1 MSNRTDFFQSQET
14 KLTLPAGSVSVFLDG
29 SLCCFLEV
37 KEIVRDSWPGFGY
50 ARLVHN
56 TAASSGAGSASIEQ
70 IKAVLQEGKRI
81 WICQVYNGAAPAV
94 TVERMPVFC
103 GRIET
108 VSSSLNCDGE
118 GVEVIARDFSSTLEH
133 IKVYG
138 MRANSADGAGVFL
151 DSQKTIFNEYN
162 QANASADSI
171 ENNGFAYTAFYGG
184 SSSSRLWN
192 YADVIDYLLCEY
204 LPAGLLGRPDKNQLQ
219 ALGANRR
226 VYALDVTGLSLL
238 EALHKCCQ
246 SIGLA
251 FKFVAR
257 LSHSGPD
264 EAIVFYQSGAGR
276 AVELNCQQAGE
287 RVSISKTD
295 AAELVFVSR
304 TGPVTNHYIGRG
316 HWKIYEATFE
326 LVKAWDP
333 ALEDSDSSKFSPAT
347 NENFYQVKDVYR
359 KWCLNEA
366 GDYSGEPYNQ
376 GAAFDFSGIFEGSA
390 FLARRRRF
398 WACLSSDENGN
409 SRGLFL
415 EISYDNGA
423 TWNWYA
429 DAFENLTDQCG
440 IWLSSVT
447 LDEDLFTA
455 AQAGQLKM
463 RMTASVVSDGRLCC
477 SVADGPI
484 GSAVDMAEHT
494 INAGDTFQYRRVT
507 GESIFFAGGNS
518 GQAQANQAD
527 DSEALYEFVRQKAVA
542 ENPVIE
548 TVRMK
553 TAYLMFDYRAG
564 DRVTHSPESRD
575 LLDSRTDNRSMLLIE
590 QVKMDFEKQFTEL
603 QIVRRKK
610 VEV

>member
-1 MSNRTDFFQSQET
+1 MSNRTDFFQSQEN
-14 KLTLPAGSVSVFLDG
+14 KVTLPAGSVSVFLDG
-29 SLCCFLEV
+29 SLCGFLEV
-37 KEIVRDSWPGFGY
+37 KEIVRDGWDGFSY
-50 ARLVHN
+50 ARLVYN
-56 TAASSGAGSASIEQ
+56 AAAYSGAASAGIEE
-70 IKAVLQEGKRI
+70 IKAVLQAGQRI
-81 WICQVYNGAAPAV
+81 SICQVYNGAAPAATIKRV
-94 TVERMPVFC
+94 PLFS

-108 VSSSLNCDGE
+108 VRSSLNGDGE
-118 GVEVIARDFSSTLEH
+118 GVEIITRDFSSTLEH

-138 MRANSADGAGVFL
+138 MRVNNADGANVFL

-171 ENNGFAYTAFYGG
+171 ENNGFAYTVFCGD
-184 SSSSRLWN
+184 SSSGRLWN

-204 LPAGLLGRPDKNQLQ
+204 LPAGLVGRPDKNQLK
-219 ALGANRR
+219 ALGADRR

-238 EALHKCCQ
+238 EALHRCCQ

-257 LSHSGPD
+257 LSDSGPD
-264 EAIVFYQSGAGR
+264 EAIVFYRPSAGR
-276 AVELNCQQAGE
+276 AVELNYQQAGE

-295 AAELVFVSR
+295 AAELASVSKA
-304 TGPVTNHYIGRG
+304 GPVTNYYIGRG

-347 NENFYQVKDVYR
+347 NENFYQVRDVYR

-398 WACLSSDENGN
+398 WPCLNSDEHDN
-409 SRGLFL
+409 SLGYFL
-415 EISYDNGA
+415 EISYDNGV
-423 TWNWYA
+423 TWSWYV
-429 DAFENLTDQCG
+429 DAFENLADQCG
-440 IWLSSVT
+440 LWLSSAT

-455 AQAGQLKM
+455 AQADELKM
-463 RMTASVVSDGRLCC
+463 RITASVVSDGRLYC

-484 GSAVDMAEHT
+484 SSAADVTEHI
-494 INAGDTFQYRRVT
+494 INAGATFQYRRVT
-507 GESIFFAGGNS
+507 GESIFFAGGDSNL
-518 GQAQANQAD
+518 GRANEAD
-527 DSEALYEFVRQKAVA
+527 DSEALYEFVRQKALA

-548 TVRMK
+548 KIRLK
-553 TAYLMFDYRAG
+553 TAYLMFDYRVG

-603 QIVRRKK
+603 QIVRRRK